1 LSSATV
7 KVSTGINGRLEQLD
21 IIQQGRKTKARYY
34 YVGDGFTIV
43 IKGKK
48 MDVPS
53 TADLLRMIDN
63 KYIQYVDVP
72 ITNWLETG
80 INSVGGQVTVHT
92 PSIGNTY
99 RLLGGL
105 LVLSAGVTSAGSVLY
120 QLLDSN
126 PQTDV
131 AIMNFAVAGGAL
143 AAATPAPVAMPV
155 ALPSN
160 GWKSKFPNGYLRLN
174 CNALIGGEISYN
186 FWGVDEPA

>member
-1 LSSATV
+1 LPLGALALSGCQLLL
-7 KVSTGINGRLEQLD
+7 STC
-21 IIQQGRKTKARYY
+21 
-34 YVGDGFTIV
+34 F
-43 IKGKK
+43 
-48 MDVPS
+48 
-53 TADLLRMIDN
+53 
-63 KYIQYVDVP
+63 
-72 ITNWLETG
+72 
-80 INSVGGQVTVHT
+80 
-92 PSIGNTY
+92 
-99 RLLGGL
+99 GGL